1 MEKSIGSTKH
11 WIKQRFSSIM
21 LIPLT
26 ILFIYNFLNVST
38 LSYNEVITNYSNPF
52 HLSVAFLFINISIW
66 HFFQGIEVVLEDY
79 VNNVI
84 LRNSTL
90 IMIKYLC
97 WILAII
103 ISVVF
108 IFLYRIGV

>member
-1 MEKSIGSTKH
+1 MEKSIESTRH

-38 LSYNEVITNYSNPF
+38 LSYSEVITNYSNPF
-52 HLSVAFLFINISIW
+52 HLLVAFLFINISIW

-79 VNNVI
+79 INDLV
-84 LRNSTL
+84 LRNNTL
-90 IMIKYLC
+90 KILKLIC
-97 WILAII
+97 WILG
-103 ISVVF
+103 VTDE
-108 IFLYRIGV
+108 FLRIC